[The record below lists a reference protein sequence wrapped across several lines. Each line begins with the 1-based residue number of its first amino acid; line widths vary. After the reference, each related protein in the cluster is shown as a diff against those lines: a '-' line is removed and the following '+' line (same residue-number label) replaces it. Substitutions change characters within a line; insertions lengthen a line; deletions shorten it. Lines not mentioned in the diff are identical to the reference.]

1 MGIEPGTYDIGPEAG
16 RLLIKTTRA
25 GLGAK
30 AGHDL
35 TLEPA
40 RWRGRAVVAD
50 PAGSSVTVE
59 VDVASIE
66 VKEGSGGIKPLSDS
80 DRADIVRNLREKVLN
95 AREHPT
101 ITFRSSRVDG
111 TLESF
116 HVEGDLT
123 IAGATHTVTID
134 GRAAGDRVRGSTTV
148 VQSRWG
154 IRPYSALF
162 GALKL
167 SDEVGVEF
175 DIALTTR
182 A

>member
-1 MGIEPGTYDIGPEAG
+1 MGIEPGTYTIGPESG

-40 RWRGRAVVAD
+40 RWRGEAVVAD

-66 VKEGSGGIKPLSDS
+66 VKEGVGGIKPLSDS

-111 TLESF
+111 TAEAF
-116 HVEGDLT
+116 HVEGGLT
-123 IAGATHTVTID
+123 ISGATHTVTLD
-134 GRAAGDRVRGSTTV
+134 GRSVGDRVRGSTTV

-175 DIALTTR
+175 DLALTPR